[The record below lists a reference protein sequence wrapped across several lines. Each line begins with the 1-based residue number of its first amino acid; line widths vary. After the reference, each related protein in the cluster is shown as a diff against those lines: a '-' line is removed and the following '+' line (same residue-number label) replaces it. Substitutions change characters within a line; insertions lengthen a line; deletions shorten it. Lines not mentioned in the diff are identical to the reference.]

1 MTFYELLSAKKKTIL
16 ERWFD
21 KLLQSYPEESSNL
34 LRKNKNMFSNP
45 MQTFNRDMGLLFD
58 ELILHESDPE
68 KLTLLLDNMVRIRA
82 VQDFSSS
89 QAVSFIFSLKEVIQD
104 ELFENIHENGM
115 VRELFEFE
123 SRIDQL
129 ALLGFDVF
137 MKCRERIYELKAN
150 ELKARAHTLLKRAN
164 MLCEIPES

>member
-1 MTFYELLSAKKKTIL
+1 MTFFELLSAKRETIL

-21 KLLQSYPEESSNL
+21 KFLQSYPEESSNL
-34 LRKNKNMFSNP
+34 LRKNKNLFSNP

-58 ELILHESDPE
+58 ELILHELDPE

-104 ELFENIHENGM
+104 ELFDDIHENGM
-115 VRELFEFE
+115 IRELFEFE
-123 SRIDQL
+123 SRIDKL

-137 MKCRERIYELKAN
+137 MKCRERIYELKSN